1 MKFALIALRAV
12 GDHGRGLCGLC
23 VLLTK
28 MQQRRK
34 GPALD
39 RAFLFATI
47 RLTRYWPK
55 RLAKSSL
62 DRGREQ
68 PAIFTHA
75 QP

>member
-1 MKFALIALRAV
+1 
-12 GDHGRGLCGLC
+12 
-23 VLLTK
+23 
-28 MQQRRK
+28 MQQRQK
-34 GPALD
+34 GPALG

-55 RLAKSSL
+55 QLAKSSL

-68 PAIFTHA
+68 PAIFMQA